1 MPIGNPAPL
10 GLLAFGMTTM
20 LLMYVDMG
28 LVETEFEEMVI
39 GYAFFYGGVCQLL
52 VGIFELFKGA
62 TLPFAVFGSY
72 GAFWLGWAFVKLNNE
87 AIGINF
93 TGDYTGGK
101 VAYYVQWGVL
111 TFCFWIVSFRKNMCL
126 VVVLGLLW
134 VTFFMLAAS
143 VGTGSNTVKVVAG
156 SFGFCTAVAA
166 WYTAMAEI
174 INEEWGRHVLPG
186 LKPLHSPER
195 DVITKDL
202 IVGRANYDAMNKTL
216 FLQFRGLHINTLDD
230 VHAIKDG
237 IEYAIKHTR
246 ESRVHVVVNY
256 DEFVLSDI
264 IAKDYWS
271 MTNDLQQEYYLSVKR
286 FHVSSFGTK
295 GQVLQQGAIQTQTE
309 RVEEQ
314 EQAKGAGVSKY
325 GITL

>member
-1 MPIGNPAPL
+1 ML
-10 GLLAFGMTTM
+10 GLL
-20 LLMYVDMG
+20 
-28 LVETEFEEMVI
+28 
-39 GYAFFYGGVCQLL
+39 C
-52 VGIFELFKGA
+52 
-62 TLPFAVFGSY
+62 
-72 GAFWLGWAFVKLNNE
+72 
-87 AIGINF
+87 
-93 TGDYTGGK
+93 
-101 VAYYVQWGVL
+101 
-111 TFCFWIVSFRKNMCL
+111 
-126 VVVLGLLW
+126 

-143 VGTGSNTVKVVAG
+143 VGSGSSTVKVVAG

-271 MTNDLQQEYYLSVKR
+271 MTNELQKEYYLSVKR